1 MVSSGYGVRPSA
13 FRSASERA
21 GVAVRSRS
29 ELSNLRTTALS
40 VANAALSMVIAPA
53 CASCGSVLDEPLRGP
68 VCPACWAAVVTTPL
82 SWRPPSESSAL
93 DAVMSAGPYDG
104 VLRDIIHAWK
114 FEARQSL
121 ARPLAQMLAR
131 QCATLLE
138 GADMAAP
145 VPMTP
150 WRKWRRG
157 FNQAEDLARGLGV
170 PHRRLLA
177 RWRPR
182 PAQSSLPSSLRRSNL
197 QASIVVPPWRRRQ
210 IDGRVIVLVDDV
222 VTTGA
227 TLEACASA
235 LKQAGAKEVRA
246 VTVALT
252 PLRRQHKP

>member
-1 MVSSGYGVRPSA
+1 M
-13 FRSASERA
+13 
-21 GVAVRSRS
+21 RSRS
-29 ELSNLRTTALS
+29 EPSNLRTTALN
-40 VANAALSMVIAPA
+40 AADAALSMVIAPS
-53 CASCGSVLDEPLRGP
+53 CASCGSVLDEPLQGP
-68 VCPACWAAVVTTPL
+68 VCAACWAAVVTAPL
-82 SWRPPSESSAL
+82 SFRRPPESSL

-121 ARPLAQMLAR
+121 ARPLAR
-131 QCATLLE
+131 IVGRHCATLLE
-138 GADMAAP
+138 GADIAAP

-150 WRKWRRG
+150 WRKWHRG
-157 FNQAEDLARGLGV
+157 FNQAEDLARHLGI
-170 PHRRLLA
+170 PRASLLA

-197 QASIVVPPWRRRQ
+197 QASIVVPPWRRRA

-227 TLEACASA
+227 TLEACAAA

-252 PLRRQHKP
+252 VLRSGRAA

>member
-1 MVSSGYGVRPSA
+1 M
-13 FRSASERA
+13 
-21 GVAVRSRS
+21 RSRS
-29 ELSNLRTTALS
+29 ELSNLRTTTLNA
-40 VANAALSMVIAPA
+40 ANAALSMVIAPA
-53 CASCGSVLDEPLRGP
+53 CASCGSVLDQPLRGP
-68 VCPACWAAVVTTPL
+68 VCAACWAAVVTTPL
-82 SWRPPSESSAL
+82 SWRSSSESSL

-121 ARPLAQMLAR
+121 ARPLAQLVRR

-138 GADMAAP
+138 EADIAAP

-157 FNQAEDLARGLGV
+157 FNQAEDLARRIGL

-182 PAQSSLPSSLRRSNL
+182 PAQATLPSSLRRGNL
-197 QASIVVPPWRRRQ
+197 QASIVVPPWRRRE
-210 IDGRVIVLVDDV
+210 IDGRIIVLVDDV

-227 TLEACASA
+227 TLKACASA